1 MVQLIAVNER
11 FPITLE
17 SYLHLCMAQK
27 VPKVDVEEFSCAI
40 VHHVVAWVTVPYPKH
55 ISSYGLAC
63 QRFQECPVIFL
74 KSVLDHFLVT
84 SHCELWLYSN
94 FFQEKVHDRSLL
106 KWALPVS
113 LVYMHV
119 CNDGRVVNK
128 FDIASFKSAFHD

>member
-63 QRFQECPVIFL
+63 QRFQECPVIVL
-74 KSVLDHFLVT
+74 ESVLDHFLVA
-84 SHCELWLYSN
+84 SHCELWLYGN
-94 FFQEKVHDRSLL
+94 FSQEKVHDRSLL
-106 KWALPVS
+106 EWTLPVS
-113 LVYMHV
+113 FVYMHV
-119 CNDGRVVNK
+119 GNDGRIVNK
-128 FDIASFKSAFHD
+128 FDIASFKSAFHY